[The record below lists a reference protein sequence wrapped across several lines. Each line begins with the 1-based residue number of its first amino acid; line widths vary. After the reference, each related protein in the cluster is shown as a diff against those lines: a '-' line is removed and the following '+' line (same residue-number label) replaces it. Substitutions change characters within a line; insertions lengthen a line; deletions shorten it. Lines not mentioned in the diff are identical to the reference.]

1 MVDQPKPKPGSFP
14 PPAGAMLK
22 RMEGYS
28 ATKRASSRLAMK
40 PPLPPPAYMWMPSGC
55 RSPTTRSAP

>member
-1 MVDQPKPKPGSFP
+1 MVDQAKPKPSP
-14 PPAGAMLK
+14 SAAGAMLN
-22 RMEGYS
+22 RIEGYS